1 MEMGLIISLVIVG
14 LILIL
19 AEILLIPGVGIA
31 GVLGVLSMGGSCFY
45 AFHEFGNLTGG
56 VVTGINAI
64 LLVVLLVYILRAKTW
79 KRMTLETN
87 IDAKAVA
94 DESAVVAVGD
104 KGRTLTRLAPMGSV
118 RFGDNVAEVKAIEGM
133 IDPGTDVEVVMI
145 EDNRIVVRTAR
156 DE

>member
-1 MEMGLIISLVIVG
+1 MEMGLIISFVIVG

-64 LLVVLLVYILRAKTW
+64 LLVVLLVCVLRAKTW

-87 IDAKAVA
+87 IDAKAVD

>member
-1 MEMGLIISLVIVG
+1 MGLIISLVIVG

-64 LLVVLLVYILRAKTW
+64 LLVVLLVCVLRAKTW

-87 IDAKAVA
+87 IDAKAVD